1 MQQMETRLKEKT
13 PACLWMQAGVVNK
26 KMCYKDFSC
35 TTCKFDRALRK
46 ACHENE
52 LLQKQG
58 MTLKGKRGTLVFWQE
73 RLKNQHLAGRPCIH
87 HMKGHIDFKSCPKAY
102 NCIDCEFDQYFH
114 DQFKVYT
121 VLKPVEFND
130 ISGVSLPVGYYLHSG
145 HTWVKIEDR
154 NTVRIGIDDF
164 ASRVLGKFTAIK
176 TPLMGKQVFQG
187 KNAIH
192 ISRNGHKAS
201 FLSPVSGVITEVNSQ
216 VRGNPGLINHDPYID
231 GWVLSLYC
239 PNLKQDLKQLM
250 FMDSNKSF
258 MNKEVDRLYSF
269 LEKETQLMAADGGR
283 LGSDLFG
290 NLPEISWDR
299 LLKLFICKD
308 S

>member
-1 MQQMETRLKEKT
+1 METRLKEKT
-13 PACLWMQAGVVNK
+13 PACLWMQAGVVKQK
-26 KMCYKDFSC
+26 KCIRDFLC
-35 TTCKFDRALRK
+35 TTCRFDRALRK
-46 ACHENE
+46 VCHENE
-52 LLQKQG
+52 HHQKQSAI
-58 MTLKGKRGTLVFWQE
+58 LQGKKDNLVFWKE
-73 RLKNQHLAGRPCIH
+73 KLKKQPLARRPCIH
-87 HMKGHIDFKSCPKAY
+87 HMKGRIDFKTCPKTY

-145 HTWVKIEDR
+145 HTWVKIEDH

-164 ASRVLGKFTAIK
+164 ASRVLGKFTTIK

-201 FLSPVSGVITEVNSQ
+201 FFSPVSGVITEVNSQ
-216 VRGNPGLINHDPYID
+216 VNQNPGLINHDPYID

-258 MNKEVDRLYSF
+258 MNREVDRLYAF
-269 LEKETQLMAADGGR
+269 LEEETQLAAADGGR

-290 NLPEISWDR
+290 NLPKISWNR
-299 LLKLFICKD
+299 LLKLFICKEP
-308 S
+308 

>member
-1 MQQMETRLKEKT
+1 METRLKEKI
-13 PACLWMQAGVVNK
+13 PACLWMQAGVVKQK
-26 KMCYKDFSC
+26 KCIRDFSC
-35 TTCKFDRALRK
+35 TICRFDRALRK
-46 ACHENE
+46 VCHENE
-52 LLQKQG
+52 HLQKQG
-58 MTLKGKRGTLVFWQE
+58 AILKGKRGNLVFWTE
-73 RLKNQHLAGRPCIH
+73 KLKKQPLAKRPCIH
-87 HMKGHIDFKSCPKAY
+87 HMKGHIDFKACPKTY

-130 ISGVSLPVGYYLHSG
+130 IRGVSLPVGYYLHSG
-145 HTWVKIEDR
+145 HTWAKIEDH

-164 ASRVLGKFTAIK
+164 ASRVLGRFTAIK

-201 FLSPVSGVITEVNSQ
+201 FLSPVSGVVTQVNSK
-216 VRGNPGLINHDPYID
+216 VSKRPDLINHDPYTD

-250 FMDSNKSF
+250 FMDSNQRF
-258 MNKEVDRLYSF
+258 MNREVDRLYAF
-269 LEKETQLMAADGGR
+269 LEEETQLAAADGGS

-290 NLPEISWDR
+290 NLPKISRDR
-299 LLKLFICKD
+299 LLKLFIRKD
-308 S
+308 P